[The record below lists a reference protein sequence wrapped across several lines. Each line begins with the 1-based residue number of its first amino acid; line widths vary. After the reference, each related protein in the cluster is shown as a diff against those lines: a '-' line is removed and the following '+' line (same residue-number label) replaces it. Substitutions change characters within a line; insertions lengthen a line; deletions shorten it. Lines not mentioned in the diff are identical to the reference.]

1 MTKHRG
7 SMLAAVATTLVLAAG
22 SAVMGQQSRPYGGGA
37 YYTSGGE
44 GVTYRAPQMAAPNNY
59 YSDYPYAEVQ
69 AVPAAK
75 ARAAIARMELLRSQ
89 VNLDRGTRAAVR
101 RFEKSDDMMK
111 ATADQDA
118 AYARYQAARER
129 ALQPLENDAQYRAA
143 QEMKQQI
150 GDKIVEKHESAGASG
165 ATKDKPVLHEILA
178 MAQIKMRY
186 AAAATKREVDAL
198 SKSGE
203 VRQARSLLVSSAQN
217 TTKLRNRFNDD
228 LREDPDLV
236 AARRAVFDQKVAY
249 VASHAYLDALYEA
262 RGIALDYA
270 YFVRGYN
277 PYRVMGYDP
286 YGFRYSYY
294 GYNY

>member
-7 SMLAAVATTLVLAAG
+7 SVLAAVVTTFVLAAG
-22 SAVMGQQSRPYGGGA
+22 SMVMAQQSRPYGGGA
-37 YYTSGGE
+37 YNANGPEAMS
-44 GVTYRAPQMAAPNNY
+44 YRAPSMAAPNNS

-101 RFEKSDDMMK
+101 RFENSDDMLK

-129 ALQPLENDAQYRAA
+129 ALQPLKGDAQYRAA
-143 QEMKQQI
+143 QDMKQQI
-150 GDKIVEKHESAGASG
+150 GDKIVEKHEQAG
-165 ATKDKPVLHEILA
+165 ATKDKPMLHEILA

-186 AAAATKREVDAL
+186 ASAATKREVDAL
-198 SKSGE
+198 SKSDE
-203 VRQARSLLVSSAQN
+203 VRQAKSLLVSSAQN
-217 TTKLRNRFNDD
+217 TTKLRNRFADD
-228 LREDPDLV
+228 VREDPDLV

-249 VASHAYLDALYEA
+249 VASHTYLDALYEA

-286 YGFRYSYY
+286 YGFRYSYS

>member
-1 MTKHRG
+1 MTKHRA
-7 SMLAAVATTLVLAAG
+7 SVFAAVAMTFLAASAVLA
-22 SAVMGQQSRPYGGGA
+22 QSRPYGASSANGGD
-37 YYTSGGE
+37 G
-44 GVTYRAPQMAAPNNY
+44 YRAPNMAAPNNP

-69 AVPAAK
+69 SVPAAK

-111 ATADQDA
+111 ASADQDA
-118 AYARYQAARER
+118 AYFRYQAARER
-129 ALQPLENDAQYRAA
+129 ALQPLKDDAQYRAA

-150 GDKIVEKHESAGASG
+150 GDKIVEKHEEAA
-165 ATKDKPVLHEILA
+165 AAKDKPVLHEILA

-186 AAAATKREVDAL
+186 ASAATKREVDAL
-198 SKSGE
+198 QKSDE
-203 VRQARSLLVSSAQN
+203 VRQAKSLLVSSAQS
-217 TTKLRNRFNDD
+217 TAKLRNRFNDD
-228 LREDPDLV
+228 LREDPDLI
-236 AARRAVFDQKVAY
+236 AARKAVYDQKVAY
-249 VASHAYLDALYEA
+249 VASRTYLDGLYEA